1 MQLESVL
8 LSDAAAD
15 QRSTATFV
23 FPGSS
28 LAGNA
33 AALVAPIF
41 LVAFSCTMST
51 MLHCDVAL
59 AQQCV
64 VHQPQ
69 CMQCGG

>member
-23 FPGSS
+23 FPGSNMS
-28 LAGNA
+28 GNTA
-33 AALVAPIF
+33 ELVAQIF
-41 LVAFSCTMST
+41 LMALSSS

-69 CMQCGG
+69 CMQYGC